1 MVLHK
6 ATYFDDQYLK
16 YFGWMCNDAS
26 PLVRAAAVQQLVA
39 IYKSAKVTL
48 TLTRTLTLTPTPTLT
63 QP

>member
-48 TLTRTLTLTPTPTLT
+48 SLTPNP
-63 QP
+63 